1 MVAKIYEDFY
11 KAFVNYLGEERPD
24 IDLTFTSG
32 KDNGVGVDTFF
43 IDDDDSEYY
52 YEFVKAEDL
61 DTFLEYCLFNCC
73 NNKKVINDWLGIL
86 DKCETEYLDKDGK
99 LDLDKLLDDFCGDE
113 ELALNY
119 LGYKI
124 VWRGEIQGKRY
135 LLISEP
141 KWE

>member
-11 KAFVNYLGEERPD
+11 KAFVDYLGEENPD

-32 KDNGVGVDTFF
+32 KDNGVGVDTYY
-43 IDDDDSEYY
+43 IDDDSEYC
-52 YEFVKAEDL
+52 YEFVKVEDL
-61 DTFLEYCLFNCC
+61 DTFLEYCLFNCY
-73 NNKKVINDWLGIL
+73 NNEKVINDWLGIL

-124 VWRGEIQGKRY
+124 VWKGEIQGKRY